1 MAGGH
6 DFFPMAKGEG
16 LTLVF
21 LILFSATAFLPAW
34 RGIEVL
40 GLALSGWWMAALM
53 LVSPL
58 LTLWVFG
65 RRRRGR

>member
-1 MAGGH
+1 MAGGR

-16 LTLVF
+16 FALLF
-21 LILFSATAFLPAW
+21 LILFSAGAFLPVW
-34 RGIEVL
+34 RDVEVL
-40 GLALSGWWMAALM
+40 GLSLSGWWMAALM